1 MAGLKGKTL
10 GVYHAAHITIPT
22 LEQFAGTYIPE
33 VNLMHFCDDTIQRDN
48 LGAPVGEIPKV
59 NYFKFAQYCHN
70 LEEAGV
76 DAILLCCSTFNRA
89 AELAAPMVNVPIVQ
103 IDRAMMDKAV
113 QTGSR
118 IGLLGTLPSTMPA
131 SERLL
136 RKAATDAGKEITI
149 TPVLCSEAFIELT
162 QHKNTE
168 RHNELLL
175 EAIEK
180 LADEVD
186 CVVMAQLS
194 MSALAPRLKE
204 ARCPVYTSGDTGV
217 LRVKEVLENTKG

>member
-1 MAGLKGKTL
+1 MFDLRGKTL

-22 LEQFAGTYIPE
+22 LEQFAGEYIPE
-33 VNLMHFCDDTIQRDN
+33 VTLMHFCDDTIQRDN
-48 LGAPVGEIPKV
+48 LAAPVGEIPKA
-59 NYFKFAQYCHN
+59 NYFKFTQYCHN
-70 LEEAGV
+70 LEEAGA

-89 AELAAPMVNVPIVQ
+89 AELAAPMINIPIVQ

-113 QTGSR
+113 RTGSR

-136 RKAATDAGKEITI
+136 RKAAADAGRDITV
-149 TPVLCSEAFIELT
+149 TSVLCSEAFVELT
-162 QHKNTE
+162 QRKNTE
-168 RHNELLL
+168 RHNEMLL
-175 EAIEK
+175 EAIEELTGK
-180 LADEVD
+180 VD

-204 ARCPVYTSGDTGV
+204 AKIPVYTSGDTGI
-217 LRVKEVLENTKG
+217 LRAREVLEHTKG